1 MNLTDNETLKFLSGA
16 PILFYDICAIY
27 SPKLGQI
34 VSEGYDNFQIYLS
47 LLTAEKPAPTGK
59 NEEMEQLLEKI
70 TDFQYFLL
78 MTSMDAPTNLLAKK
92 AFRFFIHEDINFSLE
107 PAQIVVGPVEEKHI
121 MDESKFIEFQRI
133 LRKMCFMDRDADE
146 IIINPDDSPAVKRLK
161 MQMKANREKVRRAK
175 AKKAERDK
183 SGLKFSDLL
192 GSITINNCGLNMAN
206 IWDITYYAFQDQI
219 TRMGW
224 RDQFDLN
231 NRAAMA
237 GAKIKK
243 EQLKHWMRSIASSD

>member
-1 MNLTDNETLKFLSGA
+1 
-16 PILFYDICAIY
+16 
-27 SPKLGQI
+27 
-34 VSEGYDNFQIYLS
+34 
-47 LLTAEKPAPTGK
+47 
-59 NEEMEQLLEKI
+59 
-70 TDFQYFLL
+70 

-206 IWDITYYAFQDQI
+206 IWDITYYAFQD
-219 TRMGW
+219 
-224 RDQFDLN
+224 
-231 NRAAMA
+231 
-237 GAKIKK
+237 
-243 EQLKHWMRSIASSD
+243 